1 MPNSSKPLL
10 RRPEPAGRH
19 WRPGVGAPA
28 FSAQALVVACAD
40 VRTNHHVI
48 RDERDGRMGLGCE
61 GEWADRPGTDTWPVL
76 ASLPPLYPEW
86 LGDRSFAEVHG
97 LRFPY
102 VAGAMANGIATVAMV
117 SDLARNGFL
126 GFFGAA
132 GLSPGR
138 VETAIDQLQREL
150 GHVSSCW
157 GSNLIHS
164 PAEPALEDTIA
175 DLYLRRG
182 VRCVEA
188 SAYMALT
195 SAVVR
200 YACTGL
206 SRDASGRIQR
216 RNRVFA
222 KVSREEVARRFL
234 EPPPTDLLT
243 ALLERGLLSA
253 LEAELAAQLP
263 LAEDI
268 TVEAD
273 SGGHTD
279 NRPLTALLPTI
290 AALRD
295 QIASARGYP
304 RPIRIGAAGGLG
316 TPSAIA
322 AAFALG
328 AAYVQTGS
336 INQACVESGLGERGR
351 AMLAQAEMADV
362 IMAPAADMFEMG
374 VDVQVL
380 RRGSL
385 FAVRARKLY
394 ELYRAW
400 PSLEAIP
407 AGEREKV
414 ERDIL
419 RGSFEQAWQ
428 STRAFWMGRD
438 PAQVKRAERDPK
450 HRMALVF
457 RAYLGLSSRWAI
469 DGLDERAA
477 DFQIWCGPAMGAFNT
492 WTRGSFLEAPANR
505 GVVQVARN
513 LMEGAAVITRAQQLR
528 SFGLAIPASGFDFR
542 PRRLA

>member
-1 MPNSSKPLL
+1 
-10 RRPEPAGRH
+10 
-19 WRPGVGAPA
+19 
-28 FSAQALVVACAD
+28 
-40 VRTNHHVI
+40 VRATHHVI
-48 RDERDGRMGLGCE
+48 RDERDGRLGLGRD
-61 GEWADRPGTDTWPVL
+61 GEWVEQPGPGTWQVL

-102 VAGAMANGIATVAMV
+102 VAGAMANGIATVALV
-117 SDLARNGFL
+117 SELARHGFL

-138 VETAIDQLQREL
+138 VEAAIDRLRGEL
-150 GHVSSCW
+150 GALPW

-164 PAEPALEDTIA
+164 PAESGLEDTIA
-175 DLYLRRG
+175 ALYLQQG

-195 SAVVR
+195 PAVVR
-200 YACTGL
+200 YAATGL
-206 SRDASGRIQR
+206 SRDSTGRIHR
-216 RNRVFA
+216 RNRLIA

-234 EPPPTDLLT
+234 EPPSAELLSV
-243 ALLERGLLSA
+243 LRERGQLS
-253 LEAELAAQLP
+253 ESEIELAAQLP
-263 LAEDI
+263 LAEDV

-290 AALRD
+290 ASLRD
-295 QIASARGYP
+295 QIANARGYTQ
-304 RPIRIGAAGGLG
+304 PIRIGAAGGLG

-351 AMLAQAEMADV
+351 AMLADAEMADV
-362 IMAPAADMFEMG
+362 IMAPAADMFELG

-407 AGEREKV
+407 ASERDKV

-419 RGSFEQAWQ
+419 RGSFEQAWA
-428 STRAFWMGRD
+428 STRAFWLGRD
-438 PAQVKRAERDPK
+438 PAQVQRAEADPK

-457 RAYLGLSSRWAI
+457 RSYLGLSSRWAI
-469 DGLDERAA
+469 DGVDERAA

-492 WTRGSFLEAPANR
+492 WTRGSFLEAANR
-505 GVVQVARN
+505 RSAVQVALN

-528 SFGLAIPASGFDFR
+528 SFGLPIPASGFDFR
-542 PRRLA
+542 PRPLA